1 MIRKIIAEVLGSNA
15 WDWLPSACWRTAT
28 RMEDVCEF
36 EDLVLPLFWFAFFF
50 SGPASIGFISFL
62 ARTIFGT
69 QLPQDNQGQLVQPLT
84 AVQPRTSSLDHC
96 LGSEEI
102 TRDNFGH

>member
-28 RMEDVCEF
+28 RMEDV
-36 EDLVLPLFWFAFFF
+36 
-50 SGPASIGFISFL
+50 SSIGFISFL
-62 ARTIFGT
+62 PRTIVGT

-84 AVQPRTSSLDHC
+84 AVQPRTSSLDHV
-96 LGSEEI
+96 
-102 TRDNFGH
+102 